1 MRFMTDAAKAPLQPS
16 GPSFLGPF
24 LASRGGTFIRLGMS
38 GGLIALGIVAATSPA
53 SWDLVGAA
61 IIMLCSALCIAGMAY
76 SLADYPLQSCFALLV
91 LPPCLWIW
99 YMGMPFV
106 TATMP
111 SAGWISVVVGI
122 IPLVL
127 RGTPAKA

>member
-1 MRFMTDAAKAPLQPS
+1 MTDAAKVPATTSPS
-16 GPSFLGPF
+16 DGSFLGPF

-38 GGLIALGIVAATSPA
+38 AALIGLGVLAATSPA
-53 SWDLVGAA
+53 SWALVGSA
-61 IIMLCSALCIAGMAY
+61 IVMLCIALGIAGMAY

-91 LPPCLWIW
+91 LPPCLWVW

-106 TATMP
+106 TETMP
-111 SAGWISVVVGI
+111 AAGWISVVVGI
-122 IPLVL
+122 IPLAM